1 MSTSPYS
8 NDFSSPHWSTTDHQA
23 QMGRLDA
30 CHTDFMTY
38 WRQALRALIPAAIEV
53 HAHSM
58 QIKSYASFVDAL
70 ASDQDIHVYEIEAL
84 QSLCAWIFDR
94 RVFPMA
100 VDCMFGG
107 GGRLPIR
114 ELNRRYTPIELGVR
128 KRCVDSIASAYEATW
143 HKTFPLRLQP
153 LRQEQQVRSLRL
165 LAPEDIVL
173 HACFELRMNA
183 QSFHVHLCL
192 PRRAVDALTQTPTAG
207 DAPSEDVVRHAWGS
221 TLQHNV
227 YAAPVEAVAV
237 LAKTDMTVAQ
247 LLSLS
252 IGQVVPI
259 DLSEPVD
266 LMVDGVSV
274 MQGRY
279 GVRSGHYAMK
289 VESVVEG
296 HLPTSQAAEESHTA
310 PQPQTTPDST
320 PAEPRPPT
328 QSDSLASPTPALDAQ
343 VLEQAASAL
352 SDFTSQV
359 QQSESAS

>member
-1 MSTSPYS
+1 MSTLQYS
-8 NDFSSPHWSTTDHQA
+8 DDFSSPNWSTADHQA
-23 QMGRLDA
+23 QLAWLDSS
-30 CHTDFMTY
+30 HTDFMTY
-38 WRQALRALIPAAIEV
+38 WRQALLALIPGSIEV
-53 HAHSM
+53 RAHSLAF
-58 QIKSYASFVDAL
+58 KAYADFVQAL
-70 ASDQDIHVYEIEAL
+70 GESQDIHVYEIEAL
-84 QSLCAWIFDR
+84 QTLCAWSFDR

-107 GGRLPIR
+107 GGRLPIQ

-128 KRCVDSIASAYEATW
+128 KRCVDSLASAYESTW

-153 LRQEQQVRSLRL
+153 LRQEQQLNSLRL
-165 LAPEDIVL
+165 VAPEDPVL
-173 HACFELRMNA
+173 HACFELHINELPF
-183 QSFHVHLCL
+183 QVHLCL
-192 PRRAVDALTQTPTAG
+192 PRRAVDALTQTPPAA
-207 DAPSEDVVRHAWGS
+207 DAPPEETVRHAWGS

-279 GVRSGHYAMK
+279 GVRSGQYAMK
-289 VESVVEG
+289 VESILDSHLHASAAAGVSHELTAKRDADSVVDQ
-296 HLPTSQAAEESHTA
+296 PRVAEASSPEVS
-310 PQPQTTPDST
+310 PS
-320 PAEPRPPT
+320 PRH
-328 QSDSLASPTPALDAQ
+328 DAQ
-343 VLEQAASAL
+343 ALEQAASAMT
-352 SDFTSQV
+352 DFANQV
-359 QQSESAS
+359 QQNEGAA